1 MSACV
6 FVFVVCSGRR
16 ERWRGGCGRGGWGGG
31 QADREDAAGGRGK
44 RNIISIGRE
53 MGVGVR
59 GREGDEAGTVPVSIL
74 FSQQKR
80 RAGVVFCGGGV
91 VVGEGGACGR
101 VLAVGEGIRTVTQ
114 TPEASEAFPSTQA
127 CGGCACYAAEHEVF
141 WHRAL

>member
-1 MSACV
+1 MCVCGRVCGCVSACV

-80 RAGVVFCGGGV
+80 RAGVVFLWGRGGGGGGRGV
-91 VVGEGGACGR
+91 RAGVGGG
-101 VLAVGEGIRTVTQ
+101 
-114 TPEASEAFPSTQA
+114 
-127 CGGCACYAAEHEVF
+127 GGDPHGNSDA
-141 WHRAL
+141 RSL